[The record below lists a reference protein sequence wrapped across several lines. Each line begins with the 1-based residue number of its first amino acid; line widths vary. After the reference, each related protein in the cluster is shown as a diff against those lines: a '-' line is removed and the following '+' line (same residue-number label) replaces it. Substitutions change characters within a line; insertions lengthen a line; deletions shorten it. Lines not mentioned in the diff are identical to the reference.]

1 MSFLLWY
8 HVRGKHMSNRVRDKM
23 IYYRLYE
30 KLYAYTVSAR
40 HVRARCHVR
49 NLSADFVRHDQF
61 SAFLVSPPFVAQS
74 GGCVR
79 QFGIDRCCSLIFPH
93 LELRPGPYSSIWP
106 NIALAWKTCWWRLR
120 SHQRSENYWST
131 PVLPLQR
138 WRIHFC
144 HIDCCAKPPNLKKE
158 PPPANVWK
166 KHMFYLAR
174 TYALISHL

>member
-1 MSFLLWY
+1 MHTVCNEYSVHVREVSADVRGKLMSFLLWC

-61 SAFLVSPPFVAQS
+61 SAFLVSPPSVAQS

-93 LELRPGPYSSIWP
+93 LEPRPGTHPSDPILHWLEKHAGGVCVPIKDLKIIDRPQFYRCKDDGSISV
-106 NIALAWKTCWWRLR
+106 I
-120 SHQRSENYWST
+120 
-131 PVLPLQR
+131 
-138 WRIHFC
+138 
-144 HIDCCAKPPNLKKE
+144 
-158 PPPANVWK
+158 
-166 KHMFYLAR
+166 
-174 TYALISHL
+174 